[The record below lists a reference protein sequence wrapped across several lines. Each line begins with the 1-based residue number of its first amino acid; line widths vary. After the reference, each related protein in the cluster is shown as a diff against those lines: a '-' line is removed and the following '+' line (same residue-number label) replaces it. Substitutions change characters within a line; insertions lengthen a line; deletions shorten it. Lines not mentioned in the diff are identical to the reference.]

1 MEYINAF
8 YIQLTKQ
15 QNLIG
20 FACSYSRVSISNFQ
34 QIVFIYRETKE
45 TRKENQIQVGMAT
58 IRDFENFKTRTKKSS
73 DEVIRYFLRLDLEP
87 GQNII
92 SVSEEVGKT
101 FDLLKTSLKM
111 GANDL
116 MKHLFGLREK

>member
-1 MEYINAF
+1 
-8 YIQLTKQ
+8 
-15 QNLIG
+15 
-20 FACSYSRVSISNFQ
+20 
-34 QIVFIYRETKE
+34 
-45 TRKENQIQVGMAT
+45 MAT
-58 IRDFENFKTRTKKSS
+58 IRDFENFKMRTKKSS

-101 FDLLKTSLKM
+101 FELLKSSLKM

-116 MKHLFGLREK
+116 MNHLFGVREK